1 MCAQL
6 AHFSLGAVATFGLAI
21 KNEVCIREKWEC
33 SMMDVYLVLT
43 VLFVFICSIALG
55 VSESIEMRKS
65 KRDFLKYDSDYSG
78 DLDKDEMRV
87 LLTDLKIESTEKV
100 LKMIFDKF
108 DKDLSE
114 SIDFEEF
121 IEVGI
126 WIHNELP
133 KRKLS

>member
-1 MCAQL
+1 
-6 AHFSLGAVATFGLAI
+6 
-21 KNEVCIREKWEC
+21 
-33 SMMDVYLVLT
+33 
-43 VLFVFICSIALG
+43 
-55 VSESIEMRKS
+55 
-65 KRDFLKYDSDYSG
+65 
-78 DLDKDEMRV
+78 LDKDEMRV

-108 DKDLSE
+108 DKNLSD

-133 KRKLS
+133 KQKLN

>member
-1 MCAQL
+1 
-6 AHFSLGAVATFGLAI
+6 
-21 KNEVCIREKWEC
+21 
-33 SMMDVYLVLT
+33 
-43 VLFVFICSIALG
+43 
-55 VSESIEMRKS
+55 
-65 KRDFLKYDSDYSG
+65 
-78 DLDKDEMRV
+78 MRV

-108 DKDLSE
+108 DKDLSD